1 MFKNNFGQVWK
12 GCSIFCI
19 KLFTDHQIF
28 YLIILFFIQVMLDK
42 RDICLHFKLPKRC
55 ANALGDWL
63 KILSIK
69 RMEENHFENQFPFM
83 VCTNKEQTNSNSA
96 MFGLDCR
103 SNSYS
108 MMQSMYVC
116 KKHSQIWILL
126 ENPFNLIYKTS
137 HFDNVKFLITGFG
150 KVFCILWPN

>member
-28 YLIILFFIQVMLDK
+28 YLIILFFIQVMLAK
-42 RDICLHFKLPKRC
+42 RDICLHFKLPKQIS
-55 ANALGDWL
+55 NALGDWL

-96 MFGLDCR
+96 TFGLDCR
-103 SNSYS
+103 SPIAIACMCAKSILRFGFFL
-108 MMQSMYVC
+108 
-116 KKHSQIWILL
+116 KIHSIWYIKLS
-126 ENPFNLIYKTS
+126 I
-137 HFDNVKFLITGFG
+137 VKFLIIGSG